1 MVDTRKR
8 KQFIQRTAE
17 AMNLDRA
24 TVEELFQG
32 ARATSARVNRIHP
45 TVGADEIRA
54 ELAAVVPDLVPIGWC
69 PDAYRSAG
77 GEALSAAV
85 PLITDGRVY
94 LQNASSLVP
103 VVALDPRPGH
113 RVLDVAAA
121 PGGKAFHVAARMGNR
136 GELWLNDGNRAR
148 ADAMGELAATYGVT
162 VARLTSHPAQ
172 YLDKFL
178 LEEPVGEGPAVG
190 EGFDRILLDVQCS
203 GEGRVDLRRA
213 DALKFWS
220 EARIAKYTHLQTKM
234 LDTAY
239 RLLRPGGVMV
249 YSTCTVAP
257 EENELPVH
265 KVLSRHPDLD
275 LEPIAIPEPS
285 ATPGRTGWRDVRF
298 DRRLAG
304 AVRLVPDGT
313 FEAFFAARLVRRA
326 G

>member
-8 KQFIQRTAE
+8 NQFVQRTAE
-17 AMNLDRA
+17 AMNVDRA
-24 TVEELFQG
+24 TVEELFRG

-45 TVGADEIRA
+45 TAAPEAIRA
-54 ELAAVVPDLVPIGWC
+54 ELEALVPDLEPIGWC

-77 GEALSAAV
+77 GGALSAAV
-85 PLITDGRVY
+85 PLIEDGRVY

-103 VVALDPRPGH
+103 VAALDPRPGD
-113 RVLDVAAA
+113 RLLDVAAA
-121 PGGKAFHVAARMGNR
+121 PGGKAFHAAARMGNT
-136 GELWLNDGNRAR
+136 GELWLNDGNRTR
-148 ADAMGELAATYGVT
+148 ADQMGALAAVYGVT
-162 VARLTSHPAQ
+162 VTRLTSHPAQ
-172 YLDKFL
+172 YLDKYL
-178 LEEPVGEGPAVG
+178 GPELAAAG
-190 EGFDRILLDVQCS
+190 GAGGFDRILLDVQCS
-203 GEGRVDLRRA
+203 GEGRVDLRRG
-213 DALKFWS
+213 DALRFWS

-275 LEPIAIPEPS
+275 LEPIELPEAA
-285 ATPGRTGWRDVRF
+285 ATPGRTSWRDTRF

-304 AVRLVPDGT
+304 AVRLVPDGC

-326 G
+326 A